1 MRNRILAGFLAALLL
16 FGDLSLGAFAKEG
29 HAGDGSVS
37 GNTVEAVMEN
47 ETGTGEDTEA
57 ETETETGTDTEAETE
72 TETGTVIETET
83 ESETESD
90 IEAGLLRSA
99 TQSFLVDQTAPFEG
113 NYLLIANTS
122 TNINGGAEKSGAF
135 PVNGSSDITSY
146 RSKSTDIYGIPT
158 EGLSGYDEWGR
169 GLIDPATVLP
179 ELEVDTNSAA
189 GEAVASYAVN
199 GETEAISYAVGDTR
213 TFYLDRSSGDTY
225 TPVNCICVA
234 TSTHATVWV
243 PTDDPIYI
251 KDSSLM
257 KNYMSTLASEF
268 DTQYSKM
275 TNMFGD
281 VTDLDNMYG
290 DRDGKTALVCYDID
304 GDGTGYSNS
313 YVAGY
318 FFAADTS
325 FPFSNATG
333 SNCDMLHIDSWQGMN
348 RDTADQI
355 LRDVTASKGTIVHEF
370 QHMINFAV
378 NRKNDPALYS
388 VNTPTYLNEAFSMA
402 AEHLCYGA
410 EEGGDRVWYYNN
422 YNYAASGAVSLFQWG
437 AYDTLSNYSLS
448 YLFGQYIRTQYKD
461 GNEIYKDA
469 MNEFDSSSEDLLE
482 IIADLLGMTSKE
494 LLLNFRVALFLKNAT
509 GPYGFHGEKWA
520 DDIASLYVTGESTTL
535 KPGAATVVALGSAPY
550 TPSGQGSNI
559 SYMGMYT
566 SLTKEDVSVSISG
579 GNAITTPGGTL
590 QLSASVYPS
599 GVSQSVIF
607 SIPDE
612 SDRTYASVTGDGLI
626 TAIANGSVTV
636 RATSVYNPE
645 KYNEVTISISGQQ
658 RVALKKTE
666 NVLDEG
672 YRIQYTVTEPA
683 NAKIY
688 YTYSHQSPYENGNLP
703 PADVNALA
711 DPTAENDEF
720 PTAGLEFKEAG
731 TYVLKVVGIADG
743 YQSNAA
749 TSVYQIEELST
760 PIILASQNEDGTYT
774 VSMQAKEGATI
785 AYTLDGSTPD
795 RNAANKI
802 LYSAPFQVTTPGLV
816 KINAIAYSQGS
827 KTSKVSTKPL
837 EIPVAKPKIV
847 TESILGGKKV
857 TLSCATDNARIYY
870 TLDGSEPTA
879 SSVQYT
885 VPLSFKQKGDTVVK
899 AVAVINEN
907 QISNAYE
914 GMEFTSH
921 ATVANVTVGK
931 TNTVVASQPSGVLDK
946 GEKIYLYCSTAD
958 SVIYYTLDG
967 SDPTLSETKEQY
979 SNCFTMNEERLFIRT
994 YACSYGNEDSDVS
1007 QMGYVSEGTVKS
1019 IAFTEDSKTLYVN
1032 VPEKKQ
1038 DKLGVTIQ
1046 PAEITAEFLE
1056 WSSSDPDVVTV
1067 DQSGNVTAVAPG
1079 TAVITA
1085 KCNQVSDTC
1094 TIQVKIAPKTLAITN
1109 TDLSISKDGGSLQI
1123 QTAVTPVGA
1132 DANLIY
1138 KVETSDREG
1147 DKKGIATIN
1156 ENGLLTA
1163 VKDGVVKVTVSI
1175 PEAENMNA
1183 VPPVSVYVTISSQY
1197 SFSTKYSPRFS
1208 TSSFTLNKQAVEGET
1223 FYIYMTG
1230 TGGSIQEAVLDE
1242 NNEYAQY
1249 FTLTKETDGSY
1260 RIAIKEE
1267 GKAAL
1272 RNKTYRIP
1280 LLTKGE
1286 IVVGDITMEDSF
1298 TNAIKIKVKDEAPS
1312 ISISPLR
1319 INRYASKTEYPLS
1332 IRTKEES
1339 YTVLSLKGEDGKP
1352 MPSMS
1357 VEEKDGVISL
1367 KLEKPLNTIEA
1378 YKDQTSVRGYLEVWV
1393 TGFAKQSIPF
1403 TIRIESQMPSLLVKE
1418 GKVYLHAGVLK
1429 QEKTSVISFVEK
1441 QGNKRVAITNL
1452 TAVELDTDSPA
1463 YEKAASVIT
1472 SVSQTNDKVTL
1483 NWKTDDIKAGTYK
1496 IPLLLTTDEY
1506 VTIPVT
1512 AECIVQ
1518 KESTSPKVALTDN
1531 VIKLNRKYP
1540 KETASLGIASISQV
1554 NVSLTGFVITPYEE
1568 SLFANKDEAVTL
1580 AYKNGKLVASIT
1592 GTPTGSTYMFTC
1604 VPQFA
1609 NGVTS
1614 DQKITVT
1621 VKLYEKE
1628 ASVSVTLNG
1637 NIDVLDRAATAVVG
1651 SVTKVSFN
1659 SKLTD
1664 VKMLSPEQTS
1674 GSIFDGSDA
1683 FTVTYDE
1690 DTQKVTIHAKE
1701 DYTFIKGKKYA
1712 FRLQFTKETGY
1723 EGETQ
1728 ADRTLCTKDLFI
1740 RLTQSS
1746 VHFTVDQVPSL
1757 FRYVSEE
1764 NNTQSLNLR
1773 TDNGVIQSVHVNPQ
1787 YPLKDGI
1794 SLITGERGSTGSKGD
1809 GGNGTLTSI
1818 CYDGVGCYELAPG
1831 YYTCT
1836 VMVYMK
1842 GAFCT
1847 ETNGDAVAEP
1857 VTCRI
1862 RYRIL

>member
-1 MRNRILAGFLAALLL
+1 MKNRILAGFLAGLLL
-16 FGDLSLGAFAKEG
+16 FSDLSLGAFAEEG
-29 HAGDGSVS
+29 HEGVSVS
-37 GNTVEAVMEN
+37 ENTVETAMEN

-57 ETETETGTDTEAETE
+57 ETETETEAVIETETETETEAETE
-72 TETGTVIETET
+72 TETETET
-83 ESETESD
+83 EGE
-90 IEAGLLRSA
+90 IEAGMLRSA
-99 TQSFLVDQTAPFEG
+99 TQSYLVDQTAPFEG

-135 PVNGSSDITSY
+135 PVTGSSDITPS
-146 RSKSTDIYGIPT
+146 RSKSADVYGIST
-158 EGLSGYDEWGR
+158 EGLCGYDEWGR

-179 ELEVDTNSAA
+179 ELKVDTNLAA
-189 GEAVASYAVN
+189 EGAVASYAVN
-199 GETEAISYAVGDTR
+199 GANAAVSYTVGDTR

-225 TPVNCICVA
+225 SAVTCVCMV

-257 KNYMSTLASEF
+257 KNYMSTLANEF
-268 DTQYSKM
+268 DAQYSKM
-275 TNMFGD
+275 TNMFGN

-290 DRDGKTALVCYDID
+290 DGDGKTALVCYDID
-304 GDGTGYSNS
+304 GDGNGSASS

-318 FFAADTS
+318 FFAADTK

-333 SNCDMLHIDSWQGMN
+333 SACDMLHIDSWQGMN
-348 RDTADQI
+348 RDTEGQI

-378 NRKNDPALYS
+378 NRKNDPALYT

-410 EEGGDRVWYYNN
+410 DEGKDRVWYYNY
-422 YNYAASGAVSLFQWG
+422 YNYAASGVVSLLQWG

-448 YLFGQYIRTQYKD
+448 YFFGQYIRTQYKD

-469 MNEFDSSSEDLLE
+469 LNEFDSSSEDLLE
-482 IIADLLGMTSKE
+482 IIADLLGVTSKE
-494 LLLNFRVALFLKNAT
+494 LLLNFRAALFLKNAT
-509 GPYGFHGEKWA
+509 GPYGFHGETWA
-520 DDIASLYVTGESTTL
+520 EAIDSMYFRGESTTL
-535 KPGAATVVALGSAPY
+535 KPGAATVVALGSSPY

-566 SLTKEDVSVSISG
+566 SLTNADISVGISG

-607 SIPDE
+607 SIPE
-612 SDRTYASVTGDGLI
+612 EGDRTYASVTESGLVK
-626 TAIANGSVTV
+626 AKANGMAKV
-636 RATSVYNPE
+636 RATSVYNPD
-645 KYNEVTISISGQQ
+645 KYDEVTIQISGQPSVKLQ
-658 RVALKKTE
+658 KTE
-666 NVLDEG
+666 TTLEEG
-672 YRIQYTVTEPA
+672 IKVQYTAVMPQ
-683 NAKIY
+683 NAAMY
-688 YTYSHQSPYENGNLP
+688 YTYSYQEPYENGNLKEP
-703 PADVNALA
+703 DESALA
-711 DPTAENDEF
+711 DPTAESTAF
-720 PTAGLEFKEAG
+720 PKAGLEFTEAG

-743 YQSNAA
+743 YEKIAE
-749 TSVYQIEELST
+749 TSIYRIEQLST
-760 PIILASQNEDGTYT
+760 PIITTSKNTDGTYT
-774 VSMQAKEGATI
+774 VSIQAKEGATI
-785 AYTLDGSTPD
+785 AYTLDGSVPD
-795 RNAANKI
+795 RQTANKI
-802 LYSAPFQVTTPGLV
+802 IYTAPFQVTTPGLV
-816 KINAIAYSQGS
+816 TINAIAYVRGN
-827 KTSKVSTKPL
+827 KTSPYATKHL
-837 EIPVAKPKIV
+837 EVPVPKPQIV
-847 TESILGGKKV
+847 QESVPGGKKV
-857 TLSCATDNARIYY
+857 TITCAEKNAKIYY
-870 TLDGSEPTA
+870 TLDGSEPDMTA
-879 SSVQYT
+879 RHYT
-885 VPLSFKQKGDTVVK
+885 QPISFTEEGSTVVK
-899 AVAVINEN
+899 AVAIMDE
-907 QISNAYE
+907 QRIGTIYE
-914 GMEFTSH
+914 GMEYKSVV
-921 ATVANVTVGK
+921 AQETVTLGK
-931 TNTVVASQPSGVLDK
+931 TDNVIASPASGVLQK
-946 GEKIYLYCSTAD
+946 GETITLYSATSGAQ
-958 SVIYYTLDG
+958 IYYTLDG
-967 SDPTLSETKEQY
+967 SDPVT
-979 SNCFTMNEERLFIRT
+979 SNTAQLYRT
-994 YACSYGNEDSDVS
+994 NLRMGDGRMQVRAYARSNGNEDSDV
-1007 QMGYVSEGTVKS
+1007 
-1019 IAFTEDSKTLYVN
+1019 
-1032 VPEKKQ
+1032 
-1038 DKLGVTIQ
+1038 
-1046 PAEITAEFLE
+1046 LE
-1056 WSSSDPDVVTV
+1056 TTYT
-1067 DQSGNVTAVAPG
+1067 NNAP
-1079 TAVITA
+1079 T
-1085 KCNQVSDTC
+1085 S
-1094 TIQVKIAPKTLAITN
+1094 LAIAN
-1109 TDLSISKDGGSLQI
+1109 SSLSIREDGGSLQI
-1123 QTAVTPVGA
+1123 RTTLLPEGIQAG
-1132 DANLIY
+1132 LLY

-1175 PEAENMNA
+1175 PEAENLNDVA
-1183 VPPVSVYVTISSQY
+1183 PVSVYVTIFSQY
-1197 SFSTKYSPRFS
+1197 SFSTNYSPRFS
-1208 TSSFTLNKQAVEGET
+1208 TSSFTLNKQATEGEP
-1223 FYIYMTG
+1223 FSIYMTG
-1230 TGGSIQEAVLDE
+1230 NGGSIQEAQLDE
-1242 NNEYAQY
+1242 NNEYTQY
-1249 FTLTKETDGSY
+1249 FTLSEETDGSY
-1260 RIAIKEE
+1260 RIAINEE
-1267 GKAAL
+1267 GKTAL

-1280 LLTKGE
+1280 VITKGV
-1286 IVVGDITMEDSF
+1286 IVVGDITMEDSH
-1298 TNAIKIKVKDEAPS
+1298 TNTIKIKVKDEAPS

-1339 YTVLSLKGEDGKP
+1339 YTVLSLKGEDGDP

-1367 KLEKPLNTIEA
+1367 KLAEPFNTIEA
-1378 YKDQTSVRGYLEVWV
+1378 YKDQNSIRGYLEIQAA
-1393 TGFAKQSIPF
+1393 GFAKQSIPF

-1463 YEKAASVIT
+1463 YEKAASVIASITYT
-1472 SVSQTNDKVTL
+1472 SDKVTL
-1483 NWKTDDIKAGTYK
+1483 NWNTDGIKAGTYK

-1512 AECIVQ
+1512 AECIIQ
-1518 KESTSPKVALTDN
+1518 KESASPKVTLTDN

-1554 NVSLTGFVITPYEE
+1554 NVSLTGFAITPYEK
-1568 SLFANKDEAVTL
+1568 SLFANKDEAVEL
-1580 AYKNGKLVASIT
+1580 AYQEGKLVASIT

-1609 NGVTS
+1609 NEVTS

-1628 ASVSVTLNG
+1628 ASVSVALNG
-1637 NIDVLDRAATAVVG
+1637 NIDVLDREATAVVG

-1664 VKMLSPEQTS
+1664 VKIVSPQQTS
-1674 GSIFDGSDA
+1674 GSIYDGSRA

-1712 FRLQFTKETGY
+1712 FRLQFTREAGY

-1728 ADRTLCTKDLFI
+1728 ADRTLCTKDLLI
-1740 RLTQSS
+1740 QPTQSS
-1746 VHFTVDQVPSL
+1746 VRFTVDQVPSL

-1764 NNTQSLNLR
+1764 NNTQALNLR
-1773 TDNGVIQSVHVNPQ
+1773 TDNGVIQSVYVNPQ

-1794 SLITGERGSTGSKGD
+1794 SLITGESGSTGIKGD
-1809 GGNGTLTSI
+1809 GGTGTLTSI

-1842 GAFCT
+1842 GTFCT
-1847 ETNGDAVAEP
+1847 ETNGDVTAEP